1 MGPTCGKEVRRYLKT
16 TGGPVAKTNCSQGS
30 LSQPKPLE
38 LSRAHDYPGKRAH
51 LPTSLEASCRLAVLT
66 NKIRAEMMGATSR

>member
-1 MGPTCGKEVRRYLKT
+1 MGPTCGKEVRRYLKA

-38 LSRAHDYPGKRAH
+38 LSRAQAREHISQPPWK
-51 LPTSLEASCRLAVLT
+51 LPVGLQF
-66 NKIRAEMMGATSR
+66 